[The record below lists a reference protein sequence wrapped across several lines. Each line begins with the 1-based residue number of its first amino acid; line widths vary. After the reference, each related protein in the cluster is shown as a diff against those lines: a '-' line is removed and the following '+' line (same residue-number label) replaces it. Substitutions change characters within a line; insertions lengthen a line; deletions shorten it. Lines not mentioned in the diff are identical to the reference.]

1 MVNGQRKISL
11 GTLVVFALVAAF
23 VLIVPSVTSGYS
35 MMIVNL
41 SLIYAIATYGLSVML
56 GMGGMLSFAAVSFM
70 GGGAYWVANLCTGRL
85 GVSIDRKSVV

>member
-56 GMGGMLSFAAVSFM
+56 GMGLS
-70 GGGAYWVANLCTGRL
+70 L
-85 GVSIDRKSVV
+85 IHI